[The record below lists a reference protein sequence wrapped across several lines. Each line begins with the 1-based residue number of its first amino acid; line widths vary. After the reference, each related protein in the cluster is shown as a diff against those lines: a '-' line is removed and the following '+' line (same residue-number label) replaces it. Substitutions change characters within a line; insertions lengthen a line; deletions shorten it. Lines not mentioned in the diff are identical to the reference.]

1 MWRGFDVLDNREALQ
16 PSVTLSN
23 NSGLNF
29 NIWGSFGISDR
40 FFTSEFDELDLTL
53 NYGKSL
59 TGILSASI
67 GIINYNFPGYEGF
80 PDKNSYSL
88 EYFASASLSLPLISP
103 HASIFYDTNLGDG
116 IYVQAGFTH
125 GLTFI
130 PLLLKPEFSFDLA
143 YNNGVWGLEEKGIS
157 HAESGIFL
165 PVNFLNLSIGAGI
178 YCTILLSDELKTLN
192 DDKRI
197 ELWSKLSI
205 QFNF

>member
-1 MWRGFDVLDNREALQ
+1 M
-16 PSVTLSN
+16 
-23 NSGLNF
+23 
-29 NIWGSFGISDR
+29 
-40 FFTSEFDELDLTL
+40 
-53 NYGKSL
+53 
-59 TGILSASI
+59 
-67 GIINYNFPGYEGF
+67 
-80 PDKNSYSL
+80 
-88 EYFASASLSLPLISP
+88 
-103 HASIFYDTNLGDG
+103 
-116 IYVQAGFTH
+116 
-125 GLTFI
+125 TFI

-197 ELWSKLSI
+197 ELWGKLSI